1 MDRTNDARC
10 AEAPRATGYL
20 AFEPPKMLQ
29 PVAAAG
35 AAAFFDLAEDF
46 FAFVAFFALGA
57 ALAVALWYFPR
68 VQARRWFPVPFPSIV
83 DSL

>member
-1 MDRTNDARC
+1 MDRTNDARR
-10 AEAPRATGYL
+10 AHALRATGYL

-57 ALAVALWYFPR
+57 ALAVAFLAVFFL
-68 VQARRWFPVPFPSIV
+68 AAFFGAAF
-83 DSL
+83 